1 MVTTFVFMKEFWN
14 SRYAEEGF
22 AYGSEPNV
30 FYKSQID
37 LLTPGKALFVAEGE
51 GRNAVY
57 AATLGWDVTAFD
69 ISEHGLAKAMKLAES
84 KGVSV
89 QYDVANALDLPY
101 EERSFDLIVFV
112 YTHFP
117 EGIKKKIFE
126 NVISLLKPNGKVIF
140 ECFSKD
146 HLQYNENNNSGGP
159 REESLLYS
167 LQEVEELFAGFE
179 SSYAKQEVII
189 LKEGVYHDGEASV
202 VRYAALRASLK
213 IEV

>member
-1 MVTTFVFMKEFWN
+1 MKEFWN

-69 ISEHGLAKAMKLAES
+69 ISEHGLTKAKKLAES
-84 KGVSV
+84 KGVNI

-101 EERSFDLIVFV
+101 EEKSFDLIVFV

-117 EGIKKKIFE
+117 EGIKKQIFK
-126 NVISLLKPNGKVIF
+126 NLVALLKPNGRVIF

-167 LQEVEELFAGFE
+167 LQEVEELFSGFE
-179 SSYAKQEVII
+179 SSYAMQEVII
-189 LKEGVYHDGEASV
+189 LKEGVYHDGEGSV
-202 VRYAALRASLK
+202 VRYVALRASLK
-213 IEV
+213 FEV